1 MKPIV
6 HGLENDY
13 WKRVKF
19 TYLDMDDAATSELL
33 KAVNFRFRPHFTLL
47 DGQGAIVKQWAG
59 IVTADEFKQA
69 FDALLASS

>member
-19 TYLDMDDAATSELL
+19 TYLDMDDPATSELL

-47 DGQGAIVKQWAG
+47 DGKGAIVKQWAG
-59 IVTADEFKQA
+59 MVTADELKQA
-69 FDALLASS
+69 FDALLTSS